1 MEEKISASKSAL
13 SFGTLFGVFMVLE
26 FVILYVLDIDPITNP
41 SVGIVV
47 NSLNYLLLP
56 ILLIT
61 FGCNNYKKKLNF
73 GFISFGESL
82 KIGVTICLIAG
93 LIYALFSIAFNMV
106 FPEYIEEV
114 LKKTKQVM
122 LQQNP
127 ELTSEQLEMAIT
139 MTKKFMSPM
148 LMVPVTV
155 AMFSF
160 IGLFYALIIGAIVKN
175 EKPQSL

>member
-1 MEEKISASKSAL
+1 
-13 SFGTLFGVFMVLE
+13 
-26 FVILYVLDIDPITNP
+26 
-41 SVGIVV
+41 
-47 NSLNYLLLP
+47 
-56 ILLIT
+56 
-61 FGCNNYKKKLNF
+61 
-73 GFISFGESL
+73 
-82 KIGVTICLIAG
+82 
-93 LIYALFSIAFNMV
+93 MV